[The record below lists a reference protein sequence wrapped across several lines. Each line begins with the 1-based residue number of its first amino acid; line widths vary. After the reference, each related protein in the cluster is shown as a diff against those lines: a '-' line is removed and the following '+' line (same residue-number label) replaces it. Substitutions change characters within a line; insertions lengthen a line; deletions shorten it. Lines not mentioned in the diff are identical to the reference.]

1 MKTSKII
8 EDESFD
14 ESHASQIDTHFGRA
28 AYSYIMRKQLWL
40 RRSIFEFIQSFKEAK
55 GDLGSNCTVIHVRRS
70 DVVLHTA
77 SSREYIPLAEYVKKL
92 PKERLEEPIF
102 LLTDDSGAIDEAHEF
117 FPDLAW
123 KYFDRPRHNGSSGG
137 EYTRYSKYMIPA
149 MSWFEW
155 TPHPLTRLGKPNPIT

>member
-1 MKTSKII
+1 M
-8 EDESFD
+8 
-14 ESHASQIDTHFGRA
+14 
-28 AYSYIMRKQLWL
+28 
-40 RRSIFEFIQSFKEAK
+40 
-55 GDLGSNCTVIHVRRS
+55 
-70 DVVLHTA
+70 
-77 SSREYIPLAEYVKKL
+77 KKL

-137 EYTRYSKYMIPA
+137 EFTRYSKYMIPA